1 MGDTFLRQ
9 TDKDT
14 GKKDSDSVRGNK
26 QKREIGLRPYVFYMY
41 KQLTVSAFDIVYHIE
56 IGSAS
61 TVCAFG
67 PCHVSKGQ
75 MPSALGLK

>member
-14 GKKDSDSVRGNK
+14 GKKDSDS
-26 QKREIGLRPYVFYMY
+26 
-41 KQLTVSAFDIVYHIE
+41 LTVSAFDIVYHIE